1 MEEKKIEGLL
11 GMAQRAGKTA
21 SGEFAI
27 QKAIASG
34 KVKALV
40 VAEDASGRFKET
52 MMKEAAAKGIPV
64 YMRLTKDALGQCL
77 GKEYRAA
84 AAILDEGFA
93 KALEEKLQPTA
104 GCVARISEV
113 GQ

>member
-1 MEEKKIEGLL
+1 METKKIEGLL

-34 KVKALV
+34 KVKALI
-40 VAEDASGRFKET
+40 VAEDASGRFRET

-64 YMRLTKDALGQCL
+64 YARFTKEELGQCL

-84 AAILDEGFA
+84 AALLDEGFA
-93 KALEEKLQPTA
+93 KAIGEKLQPTT
-104 GCVARISEV
+104 GI
-113 GQ
+113 

>member
-1 MEEKKIEGLL
+1 MEVKKIEGLL

-27 QKAIASG
+27 QKAIAAG
-34 KVKALV
+34 KVKALI
-40 VAEDASGRFKET
+40 VAEDASERFRET
-52 MMKEAAAKGIPV
+52 MMKEAAAKSIPV
-64 YMRLTKDALGQCL
+64 YTRLTKDELGRCL

-84 AAILDEGFA
+84 AALLDEGFA
-93 KALEEKLQPTA
+93 KALGEKLQPAA
-104 GCVARISEV
+104 GRVARISEV

>member
-1 MEEKKIEGLL
+1 MEAKKIEGLL

-27 QKAIASG
+27 QKAIAAG
-34 KVKALV
+34 RVKALI
-40 VAEDASGRFKET
+40 VAEDASNRFRET

-64 YMRLTKDALGQCL
+64 YTRLTKDELGQCL

-93 KALEEKLQPTA
+93 EALGKKLQPKA
-104 GCVARISEV
+104 GCVARNSEV

>member
-1 MEEKKIEGLL
+1 MEDRKIEGLL

-34 KVKALV
+34 KVKALL
-40 VAEDASGRFKET
+40 VAEDASGRAKET

-64 YMRLTKDALGQCL
+64 YTLLTKEALGQCL

-93 KALEEKLQPTA
+93 EALEKKIRSTA
-104 GCVARISEV
+104 GCAARNSEV

>member
-27 QKAIASG
+27 QKAIAAG
-34 KVKALV
+34 KVKALI
-40 VAEDASGRFKET
+40 VAKDASGRFKET
-52 MMKEAAAKGIPV
+52 MMKEAAEKSIPV
-64 YMRLTKDALGQCL
+64 YTWLTKDELGRCL

-84 AAILDEGFA
+84 AALLDEGFA
-93 KALEEKLQPTA
+93 GALGKKLQPTA
-104 GCVARISEV
+104 ECVARISEV

>member
-1 MEEKKIEGLL
+1 MEAKKIEGLL

-27 QKAIASG
+27 QKAIAAG
-34 KVKALV
+34 KVKALI
-40 VAEDASGRFKET
+40 VAEDASERFKET

-64 YMRLTKDALGQCL
+64 YTRLTKDALGRCL

-84 AAILDEGFA
+84 AAILDDGFA
-93 KALEEKLQPTA
+93 GALGKKLQPTA
-104 GCVARISEV
+104 GCVARNSEV

>member
-27 QKAIASG
+27 RKAIAAG
-34 KVKALV
+34 NVKALI
-40 VAEDASGRFKET
+40 VAEDASDRFKEM

-64 YMRLTKDALGQCL
+64 YTRLTKDALGRCL

-84 AAILDEGFA
+84 AALLDEGFA
-93 KALEEKLQPTA
+93 KAFGEKLQPAA

>member
-1 MEEKKIEGLL
+1 MEAKKIEGLL

-34 KVKALV
+34 KVRALI

-64 YMRLTKDALGQCL
+64 YTRLTKDALGQCL

-84 AAILDEGFA
+84 AAILDLPVRECRHGECLMTSVYS
-93 KALEEKLQPTA
+93 KACTSHQ
-104 GCVARISEV
+104 
-113 GQ
+113 Q

>member
-34 KVKALV
+34 KVEALII
-40 VAEDASGRFKET
+40 AEDASDRFKET
-52 MMKEAAAKGIPV
+52 MTREAAAKGIPV
-64 YMRLTKDALGQCL
+64 YTWLTKDALGRCL

-93 KALEEKLQPTA
+93 KALGKKLQPAA
-104 GCVARISEV
+104 GCEARISEV

>member
-21 SGEFAI
+21 SGDFAI
-27 QKAIASG
+27 QKAMASG
-34 KVKALV
+34 KAKALI

-52 MMKEAAAKGIPV
+52 MAKEAAAKGIPV
-64 YMRLTKDALGQCL
+64 YTRLTKDALGRCL
-77 GKEYRAA
+77 GKEHRAA
-84 AAILDEGFA
+84 AAILDAGFA
-93 KALEEKLQPTA
+93 KALGKKLRPAA
-104 GCVARISEV
+104 GCVARNSEV

>member
-27 QKAIASG
+27 QKAITSG
-34 KVKALV
+34 NVEALII
-40 VAEDASGRFKET
+40 AEDASERFKET
-52 MMKEAAAKGIPV
+52 LTTEAAAKGIPV
-64 YMRLTKDALGQCL
+64 YTRLTKDALGRCL

-93 KALEEKLQPTA
+93 KALGKKLQPTA
-104 GCVARISEV
+104 GCEARISEV